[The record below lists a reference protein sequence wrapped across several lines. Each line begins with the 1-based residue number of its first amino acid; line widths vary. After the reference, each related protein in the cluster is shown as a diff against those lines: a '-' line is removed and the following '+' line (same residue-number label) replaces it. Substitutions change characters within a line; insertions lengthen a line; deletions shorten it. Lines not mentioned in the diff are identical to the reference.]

1 MYRKIITAWILWCL
15 STSVFAHEWT
25 PTYPKLSQS
34 FMEGILVAKMEI
46 FNSRKDINYYEISV
60 WDENWN
66 KLQFS
71 IGGTSIVYVKHLQRK
86 SVEVYVRDKDRDIVT
101 YICSRSKSL
110 IDEEGITFV
119 SSRICS
125 KVK

>member
-1 MYRKIITAWILWCL
+1 
-15 STSVFAHEWT
+15 
-25 PTYPKLSQS
+25 
-34 FMEGILVAKMEI
+34 MEGILVAKMEI

-110 IDEEGITFV
+110 IDEEGIPFV